1 METEYKND
9 RDSDNEYIREPD
21 PIKVE
26 RLIDYNYEYN
36 EEIQIN
42 NNDNNNKFDPEEIY
56 QKELN
61 DILELSKKEFEQ
73 IEIPRQN
80 QIKEQL
86 EIINKIK
93 NKINKLLSFDKDNQY
108 YYETILT
115 ILEMYSNNY
124 IEVYELNELEKNEIF
139 KIIKQIRL
147 TKEEMNL
154 LENIIQ

>member
-1 METEYKND
+1 METEYKS
-9 RDSDNEYIREPD
+9 DSDNEYIREPD

-26 RLIDYNYEYN
+26 RLIDYNDK
-36 EEIQIN
+36 IQITNNNIN
-42 NNDNNNKFDPEEIY
+42 NNDDFDPDIIF

-73 IEIPRQN
+73 IEIPKQT

-124 IEVYELNELEKNEIF
+124 IQVYETNEVEKSELL
-139 KIIKQIRL
+139 KLLRQTRL
-147 TKEEMNL
+147 TKDEFIL